1 MDEAKQESSV
11 ILLLHPLELRIVL
24 GFVAEKCVFLM
35 RLHLLTDMDDL
46 TTPAPETTT
55 VFNRGMKEVAMLR
68 PNTGAVSPLYELI
81 EAQQL
86 KDLAK
91 GKASYVNKK
100 SF

>member
-11 ILLLHPLELRIVL
+11 IVLLHPLELRIVL
-24 GFVAEKCVFLM
+24 FVAEKCVFLM

-55 VFNRGMKEVAMLR
+55 VFNQGMKEVAMLR